1 MTHLQK
7 PLRPPEIAACGDPR
21 PIWKILLRVITA
33 TVPLVVMARTAI
45 ADESMRCG
53 SWIVAVP
60 VSAEELLRK
69 CGDPLKREV
78 KTEDIHA
85 PGRSGVGSRTIGTT
99 TTEKWTYNS
108 DGQSLPM
115 IVTVVDG
122 KVTRIDREK

>member
-1 MTHLQK
+1 VIQLQNQIV
-7 PLRPPEIAACGDPR
+7 PSAISAWAGRHPQ
-21 PIWKILLRVITA
+21 WKSLLRAIAV
-33 TVPLVVMARTAI
+33 TVPLVVMVRTAI

-53 SWIVAVP
+53 NWIVAVP

-69 CGDPLKREV
+69 CGEPLKREV
-78 KTEDIHA
+78 TTEDIHA

-99 TTEKWTYNS
+99 TIEKWTYNS